1 MRIIVVGGTGTI
13 GKEVADA
20 LKKKHEVVTVG
31 RTHGD
36 HHVDIA
42 SKDSIRRM
50 FDKLGPFDALVSTAG
65 TAAGGAFPELTD
77 DQFKL
82 SLDNKLMGQVNLVRL
97 GLDKVRDGGSFT
109 LTSGVLAEEPSP
121 KNSLYALV
129 NGAINSFGRA
139 AALDLPR
146 KVRLNVVSPP
156 WVTETL
162 KALGMDLKGGMPAAK
177 VALAFVSSVEGNDT
191 GKVIDA
197 RKFA

>member
-1 MRIIVVGGTGTI
+1 VRIIIVGGTGTI
-13 GKEVADA
+13 GREVTDA
-20 LKKKHEVVTVG
+20 LRKKHEVVTVG
-31 RTHGD
+31 HSHGD
-36 HHVDIA
+36 LQVDIA

-50 FDKLGPFDALVSTAG
+50 FDKVGSFDALVSTAG
-65 TAAGGAFPELTD
+65 VAASGGLSELTD
-77 DQFKL
+77 EQFEL
-82 SLDNKLMGQVNLVRL
+82 GLDNKLMGQVNLVRL
-97 GLDKVRDGGSFT
+97 GLEKVRDGGSFT

-121 KNSLYALV
+121 KNSLYAMV

-139 AALDLPR
+139 AALDMPR

-177 VALAFVSSVEGNDT
+177 VALAFVSSVEGTNT

-197 RKFA
+197 RRFA